1 MRYAVDPRQ
10 KDLFDLADMM
20 FSPMAIRHMR
30 NDWPGL
36 FRTQM
41 LHLMPVGKIAENFHP
56 SLGCP
61 TQELYSMAGAIFL
74 KEFFNLTIEETVRR
88 YLTDGAWHF
97 SLNIVP
103 TTASISH
110 AMYCSGFLGIGDVL
124 DFDENRSDRQRDRRS
139 QDDGH
144 KV

>member
-30 NDWPGL
+30 SDWPGL

-41 LHLMPVGKIAENFHP
+41 LHLMPVGKIGENFHP

-61 TQELYSMAGAIFL
+61 TKELYSMAGAIFL
-74 KEFFNLTIEETVRR
+74 KEFFNLTIEETIRR
-88 YLTDGAWHF
+88 YLTDGA
-97 SLNIVP
+97 
-103 TTASISH
+103 
-110 AMYCSGFLGIGDVL
+110 
-124 DFDENRSDRQRDRRS
+124 
-139 QDDGH
+139 
-144 KV
+144 